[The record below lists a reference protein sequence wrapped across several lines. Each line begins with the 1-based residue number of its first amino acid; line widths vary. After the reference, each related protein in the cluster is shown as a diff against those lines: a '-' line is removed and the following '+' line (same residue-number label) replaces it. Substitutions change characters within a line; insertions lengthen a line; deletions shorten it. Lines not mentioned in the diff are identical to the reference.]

1 MQLFDIS
8 LPVRSGMVVYAGDA
22 EVRLERSHTIAGG
35 DSYNLS
41 RLELGVHAG
50 THIDAPLHFIEGA
63 AGVERVPLGPLIGPA
78 HVVDATAISADIDVA
93 TLQRLAIPSGVR
105 RLLFKTPNSQ
115 LWEREEFS
123 PNFLGIREDAA
134 RALVSSGV
142 RLVGVDYLSVAPMAD
157 PAPTH
162 RVLLE
167 AGVVILEGLDLR
179 AVDPGPYQLV
189 CLPLLIEGSDGA
201 PARALLLR

>member
-8 LPVRSGMVVYAGDA
+8 LPVRSGMVVYAGDS

-41 RLELGVHAG
+41 RLEFSVHTG

-123 PNFLGIREDAA
+123 PDFLGIREDAA

-157 PAPTH
+157 RRPRTACCWK
-162 RVLLE
+162 
-167 AGVVILEGLDLR
+167 R
-179 AVDPGPYQLV
+179 A
-189 CLPLLIEGSDGA
+189 S
-201 PARALLLR
+201 